1 VCGTAQTGA
10 FALSIV
16 TPPEFAEEGI
26 LDTAIAF
33 DSCYQPEKPCVAQAK
48 LARAEAQLQAER
60 ELRSRLEYILREEVG
75 QELAGISLL
84 VAALRR
90 QLQPESGVDRA
101 LQQIAVLLTAS
112 IWHCCAEA
120 NTAQRAKR

>member
-1 VCGTAQTGA
+1 LEPA
-10 FALSIV
+10 IV
-16 TPPEFAEEGI
+16 S
-26 LDTAIAF
+26 
-33 DSCYQPEKPCVAQAK
+33 DSCYRAETPCVAQVK

-90 QLQPESGVDRA
+90 QSRPTSGADSA
-101 LQQIAVLLTAS
+101 LQQIAELLTAS
-112 IWHCCAEA
+112 IGHCCVEA
-120 NTAQRAKR
+120 RTVRRASR

>member
-1 VCGTAQTGA
+1 
-10 FALSIV
+10 LE
-16 TPPEFAEEGI
+16 P
-26 LDTAIAF
+26 AIAF
-33 DSCYQPEKPCVAQAK
+33 DSCCRTDTPCVAQVK

-90 QLQPESGVDRA
+90 QSRPASGADSA
-101 LQQIAVLLTAS
+101 LQQIADLLTAS
-112 IWHCCAEA
+112 IGHCCAEA
-120 NTAQRAKR
+120 RTAQRARR